1 MIALVVL
8 AAGRASRMGA
18 PKLLLPLGDHPV
30 IAHVVSAALASRLR
44 PIVVVIGYEADR
56 IRAAL
61 PPGDLVIVEN
71 PAFAAGLATSLR
83 AGLEAIPASAAG
95 AIVALADQP
104 LLTPAHL
111 DRLADAAEATGAPI
125 VAASYGGRRGN
136 PVYFSRAHFPELLA
150 VTGDEGG
157 RVVIARHA
165 EEMALCELGDEG
177 AGLDVDTPSDFAR
190 VRALW
195 EQR

>member
-8 AAGRASRMGA
+8 AAGRSSRMGA
-18 PKLLLPLGDHPV
+18 HKLLLPLGDRPV
-30 IAHVVSAALASRLR
+30 IAHVVGAALASRLR
-44 PIVVVIGYEADR
+44 PVVVVLGYEADR
-56 IRAAL
+56 MRAAL
-61 PPGDLVIVEN
+61 PPGDLVVIEN

-83 AGLEAIPASAAG
+83 AGLAAIPAGAAG

-104 LLTPAHL
+104 LLTAAHL
-111 DRLADAAEATGAPI
+111 DRLADAAETSRAPI
-125 VAASYGGRRGN
+125 VAAGYGGRRGN
-136 PVYFSRAHFPELLA
+136 PVYFARAYFPELLA

-157 RVVIARHA
+157 RAVIARHA
-165 EEMALCELGDEG
+165 EEVALCELGDEG

-195 EQR
+195 ERR